1 MRPVLF
7 AAIVIALTGPTT
19 SIALAQDVGPAK
31 VGQTSVGSVL
41 TDAKGMTLYTFSR
54 DMAGYS
60 NCNGQC
66 AVDSPPLLAP
76 AGAKAGGAWSI
87 IVRDD
92 GGQQWA
98 YKGSALYGWSKDAA
112 PGDATGEGAG
122 GGKWHVAKP

>member
-1 MRPVLF
+1 MRHVLF
-7 AAIVIALTGPTT
+7 AAIAIALTSPLA
-19 SIALAQDVGPAK
+19 SVAMAQDAEPAR
-31 VGQTSVGSVL
+31 VGQTSLGPVL
-41 TDAKGMTLYTFSR
+41 MDVRGMTLYTFSR

-92 GGQQWA
+92 GRQQWA
-98 YKGSALYGWSKDAA
+98 YKGSALYRWSKDAT
-112 PGDATGEGAG
+112 PGDTKGDGAG
-122 GGKWHVAKP
+122 GGKWRVAKP